1 MSQCDEVVVMDNE
14 ALYKICQDNLRLD
27 QRGAAD
33 EGGEEEEVERLA
45 RDHYSPF
52 FFIRR
57 VCWEA
62 LNLLE
67 IRVLEGR
74 G

>member
-27 QRGAAD
+27 RRGAD

-45 RDHYSPF
+45 GSLFPF
-52 FFIRR
+52 FHSAR
-57 VCWEA
+57 VGS
-62 LNLLE
+62 LNY
-67 IRVLEGR
+67 
-74 G
+74 